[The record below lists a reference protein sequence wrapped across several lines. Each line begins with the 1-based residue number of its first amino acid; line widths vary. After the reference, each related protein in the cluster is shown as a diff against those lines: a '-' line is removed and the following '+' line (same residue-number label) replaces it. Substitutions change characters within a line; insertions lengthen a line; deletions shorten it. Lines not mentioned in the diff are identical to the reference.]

1 MNSVK
6 YRKLLEVFF
15 KDNLI
20 AMIPVLLIGFL
31 LIAGIYHYFIGKEI
45 QNEQEKTRQLAQ
57 GIDWQ
62 LNNGTQTLKQ
72 IATILSYHQ
81 SDESI
86 SDSAFLVIKHLE
98 KSQDIF
104 QDIEFSDVQG
114 EPAGSLSQQIRPAD
128 STPASIPGFRFQ
140 AVDAPPQITL
150 SAKDSSIRIV
160 LPLKENILTGK
171 IDFNAVCAE
180 ILGSQ
185 GIGDGTLSLALVQE
199 KESPVILRSSSSGT
213 ETEKSYSGEL
223 IAKAAESKT
232 SDNYIRFPGYG
243 GIVTVAELN
252 SVPWTLIS
260 VRDTGRIHYAMIP
273 VIVFLFANL
282 LVVIAYLSI
291 LSTHRSYKIK
301 RIIDGFIFQTKRV
314 SEGDLKHSMELQNI
328 YEFNLLAN
336 NFNSMVD
343 SIKQRDIKLE
353 FMAFHDRLTGIENRA
368 YLYQKLDQ
376 AGYLEAVKTLALVY
390 INVDGFKNVNDTL
403 GHSFGDELL
412 IKVSQIL
419 KTSADR
425 DCRLI
430 HLGGDEFACLIP
442 DRNCRGVFDAIHN
455 IRSKF
460 MDSISC
466 CGRNIYISISVGVSM
481 YPDDGKDFDTLLKCA
496 DTALH
501 AAKAQGKGSFAF
513 YEPAM
518 NDAVEKRL
526 KIEQH
531 LRSLPELDEFFIVF
545 QSQVSPRG
553 NTIRGFEAL
562 LRWNNK
568 ELGSVDTGELVS
580 VAEDTG
586 IIVSIGEWVIREACS
601 LIGSLNRSRGT
612 DYTLAVNVSPIQL
625 KSTGFVS
632 NLKEI
637 LDQTAF
643 NPNLLELE
651 ITENVFI
658 HHKDEAITETLE
670 ELLKMG
676 IRVALDDFGTGY
688 SSLSYLNKLPIQTLK
703 VDRNFIS
710 NHSNPKTRSMIESI
724 IIMAHK
730 LELSVVAEGVE
741 KEEEL
746 AFLKHLNCDFIQG
759 YYFSKPVP
767 FEEILST
774 ELL

>member
-1 MNSVK
+1 MNSAK

-20 AMIPVLLIGFL
+20 AMIPILLIGFL
-31 LIAGIYHYFIGKEI
+31 LIAGIYHYFIQKEV

-81 SDESI
+81 SEESL
-86 SDSAFLVIKHLE
+86 SDSAFLTINHLE
-98 KSQDIF
+98 KSQGIF
-104 QDIEFSDVQG
+104 QDIKISDGKG
-114 EPAGSLSQQIRPAD
+114 ELAGSLSQQTGPAD
-128 STPASIPGFRFQ
+128 PILSDIPGFQ
-140 AVDAPPQITL
+140 YQSVETPPQITL
-150 SAKDSSIRIV
+150 SDKDSSISIV

-199 KESPVILRSSSSGT
+199 KESPVILKRFSSV
-213 ETEKSYSGEL
+213 TEKEKKCFDEL
-223 IAKAAESKT
+223 ISKAAEHKT
-232 SDNYIRFPGYG
+232 SDHYISFPGYG

-260 VRDTGRIHYAMIP
+260 IRDTSRIHYTMIP

-282 LVVIAYLSI
+282 LVIIAYLSI
-291 LSTHRSYKIK
+291 LSTRRSYKIK

-328 YEFNLLAN
+328 YEFDLLAN

-376 AGYLEAVKTLALVY
+376 AGYLESVKTLALLY

-412 IKVSQIL
+412 IKVSQML
-419 KTSADR
+419 KTSADQ

-442 DRNCRGVFDAIHN
+442 NRNCRSVFDAVQN
-455 IRSKF
+455 IRAKF

-466 CGRNIYISISVGVSM
+466 CGRNIYISISIGVSM

-501 AAKAQGKGSFAF
+501 TAKAQGKGAFVF

-545 QSQVSPRG
+545 QPQVSPKD
-553 NTIRGFEAL
+553 NIIRGFEAL
-562 LRWNNK
+562 LRWNSK

-601 LIGSLNRSRGT
+601 QIGSLNRLQGT
-612 DYTLAVNVSPIQL
+612 TYTLAVNVSPIQL
-625 KSTGFVS
+625 KSIGFVA

-637 LDQTAF
+637 LDQTSF
-643 NPNLLELE
+643 DPNLLELE

-658 HHKDEAITETLE
+658 HHKDEAITGTLE
-670 ELLKMG
+670 DLLKMG

-710 NHSNPKTRSMIESI
+710 NHKNPKTRSMIESI

-759 YYFSKPVP
+759 YYYSKPVP